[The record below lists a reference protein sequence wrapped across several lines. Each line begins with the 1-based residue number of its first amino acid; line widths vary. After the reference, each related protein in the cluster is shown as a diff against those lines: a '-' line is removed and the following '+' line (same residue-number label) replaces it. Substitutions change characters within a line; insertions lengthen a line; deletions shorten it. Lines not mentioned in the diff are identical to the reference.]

1 MLCLFK
7 LPPNV
12 CCLSPHAQG
21 LRGRCVGSCET
32 PFRVCFN
39 NSCNR
44 QHLSEKLNVSRFS
57 MNITLHLLCIC
68 WRYNI
73 FFSRYCLYKTHGSGF
88 FFFVL
93 FWIKT
98 KLKKIWNFGQHPN
111 IFFQNA
117 CSIFGKQI
125 FFCKFMC
132 LLYEQQNLF
141 LSFQISAEKAIKARK
156 FMRKLISV

>member
-88 FFFVL
+88 FFSYYSGL
-93 FWIKT
+93 KPN
-98 KLKKIWNFGQHPN
+98 LKKSEISGNTQTYSSRILVVYSENKSFFANLCVCYMNSKNF
-111 IFFQNA
+111 FFLFKYPQK
-117 CSIFGKQI
+117 KQ
-125 FFCKFMC
+125 
-132 LLYEQQNLF
+132 
-141 LSFQISAEKAIKARK
+141 
-156 FMRKLISV
+156 